1 MMINNIIESLGKV
14 SLTQKN
20 GKFLADKS
28 YGFDTVCFI
37 SKFILHNA
45 QNNCFFKSQLREN
58 SIKYIEDIFQLTQGT
73 AGAVNYYLETINL
86 LEFSGVL
93 LTHDNNKYFI
103 RHREILEYICRCP
116 ENAYIFVYLLTYYT
130 YKNDGLLDDYKKLC
144 NSKDLD
150 EKKAI
155 VNKLYESFCSKSV
168 SIEASGSNW
177 SKQLVKYSL
186 IVLGYAN
193 KQDYITRTL
202 SFKDRLVGI
211 EDISLNVAGTRTP
224 IYLPK
229 KNDYLHNF
237 NYNYVRKTLKDYLFI
252 SVSILVG
259 VNDVVDSIATG
270 LADLKLAIQ
279 DTKGMSKDVS
289 DYDKDQYIETIVKTR
304 NQSIQRQFRKSL
316 LDNNEHVCPI
326 CGFSFE
332 NFLIASHIKPYSH
345 CDDTYDAINHYNGL
359 LLCPNHDKLFEDARY
374 MTIDYKTGEIHLSEA
389 AKNSSDFG
397 MLEGKA
403 ISKVYIQNERRH
415 YLEWHNNR
423 FLSQK

>member
-28 YGFDTVCFI
+28 YGFDTVYFI

-116 ENAYIFVYLLTYYT
+116 ENAYIFVYLLTYST

-144 NSKDLD
+144 ISKDLD

-168 SIEASGSNW
+168 SIEAPGSNW

-237 NYNYVRKTLKDYLFI
+237 NYNYVRKILKDYLFV

-316 LDNNEHVCPI
+316 LDNNEHICPI

-403 ISKVYIQNERRH
+403 IPKVYIQNERRH

>member
-1 MMINNIIESLGKV
+1 MMINKIIDSLGKV

-28 YGFDTVCFI
+28 YGFDTVYFI

-58 SIKYIEDIFQLTQGT
+58 SIKYIEDIFQLTEGT

-103 RHREILEYICRCP
+103 RHRDILEYICRCP
-116 ENAYIFVYLLTYYT
+116 ENAYIFVYLLTYST
-130 YKNDGLLDDYKKLC
+130 YKNDELLDDYKKLC
-144 NSKDLD
+144 ASKDLD
-150 EKKAI
+150 EKKTI

-168 SIEASGSNW
+168 SIEAPGSNW

-237 NYNYVRKTLKDYLFI
+237 NYNYVRKILKDYLFV

-403 ISKVYIQNERRH
+403 IPKVYIQNERRH

>member
-1 MMINNIIESLGKV
+1 MINKIVESLGKV

-28 YGFDTVCFI
+28 YGFDTVYFI

-45 QNNCFFKSQLREN
+45 QNNYFFKSQLREN
-58 SIKYIEDIFQLTQGT
+58 SIKYIEDIFQLTPGT

-116 ENAYIFVYLLTYYT
+116 ENAYIFVYLLTYFT
-130 YKNDGLLDDYKKLC
+130 YKNDGLLDDYKDLC
-144 NSKDLD
+144 NSKDVE

-155 VNKLYESFCSKSV
+155 VNKLYECFCAKSV
-168 SIEASGSNW
+168 SIEIPDSNW

-202 SFKDRLVGI
+202 SFKDRIVGI

-237 NYNYVRKTLKDYLFI
+237 NYNYVRKILKDYLFI

-289 DYDKDQYIETIVKTR
+289 DYDKEQYIETIVKTR

-316 LDNNEHVCPI
+316 FENNEHVCPI

-374 MTIDYKTGEIHLSEA
+374 MTIDYKTGEIHLSES

-403 ISKVYIQNERRH
+403 IPKVYIQNERRH